1 MANDTVLIVTASYDA
16 AADHVVEILE
26 STGTHVFRLN
36 TDLFPSEVNIQF
48 WPNIGTVFDDGN
60 TVVSDRQIKSV
71 WYRRHVAPK
80 LPDHL
85 DPGIRDFCE
94 RETRAF
100 LSGIINSLLSNRW
113 MSRPDVINVAEKK
126 PHQLAVASRM
136 GFIVP
141 ETIITNNQNVVEGW
155 SKERK
160 LVAKAVSSG
169 YIKNPCVNLAMFTS
183 LVQPGDL
190 HDLGGLKLA
199 PVTFQEHVDKVLDIR
214 VTVVAE
220 DVFAAEILS
229 QERDSSRTDWRATD
243 DPDLGHAEHE
253 LPDNVSS
260 RCRALVKKLGLQ
272 FGAIDLA
279 LTNDG
284 CYMFFEIN
292 PNGEWLWIEDRLGY
306 PIAERIAL
314 WLANKP

>member
-1 MANDTVLIVTASYDA
+1 M
-16 AADHVVEILE
+16 
-26 STGTHVFRLN
+26 GTHVFRLN
-36 TDLFPSEVNIQF
+36 TDMFPSEVNIQF
-48 WPNIGTVFDDGN
+48 QPDIGTVFDDGDK
-60 TVVSDRQIKSV
+60 VVSGEQIKSV

-80 LPDHL
+80 LPAHL

-100 LSGIINSLLSNRW
+100 LSGVVNSLLPNRW
-113 MSRPDVINVAEKK
+113 MSRPEAISVAERK
-126 PHQLAVASRM
+126 PYQLAVASRM
-136 GFIVP
+136 GFTVP
-141 ETIITNNQNVVEGW
+141 ETIMTNNRSGVEGW
-155 SKERK
+155 SKERS

-169 YIKNPCVNLAMFTS
+169 YIKNPDGNLAMFTS

-190 HDLGGLKLA
+190 LDLGGLKLA
-199 PVTFQEHVDKVLDIR
+199 PVTFQKHIDKVSDIR
-214 VTVVAE
+214 VTVVTE

-243 DPDLGHAEHE
+243 DPNLEHAEHE
-253 LPDNVSS
+253 LPEDVSS
-260 RCRALVKKLGLQ
+260 LCRGLVKNLGLQ

-279 LTNDG
+279 LTRDG
-284 CYMFFEIN
+284 RYVFFEIN

-314 WLANKP
+314 WLSNKP